1 MTHNMDEGYSHMHL
15 KILLP
20 FKIYAEIKDVRSLVV
35 ETTDGQYGYL
45 PHRLDCVAIVVPGI
59 LFYKSDSQGSVYLA
73 TDEGVLRKT
82 GKNVY
87 LSVRDVIGG
96 VELGELYKKIESEFL
111 TLDEQ
116 EKEYKRT
123 IALLESNFIKKYA
136 ESTIKE

>member
-1 MTHNMDEGYSHMHL
+1 MHL

-20 FKIYAEIKDVRSLVV
+20 FKIYAEIKDVRNFVV

-45 PHRLDCVAIVVPGI
+45 PNRLDCVAIVVPGI
-59 LFYKSDSQGSVYLA
+59 LFYKSDSLGSVYLA
-73 TDEGVLRKT
+73 TDEGVMRKT

-87 LSVRDVIGG
+87 ISVRDVIGG
-96 VELGELYKKIESEFL
+96 VDLGELYRKMENEFL
-111 TLDEQ
+111 SLNEQ

-136 ESTIKE
+136 ELTIKE